1 MADTQEQLLA
11 NFDKALLRFST
22 FRDNHRVVVLPDAFS
37 AYPLRKDYPLR
48 GRGERHNFQRITR
61 AES

>member
-22 FRDNHRVVVLPDAFS
+22 FRDNHRVVVSPDTVTKLLSFLKGLFNKRS
-37 AYPLRKDYPLR
+37 SIMVL
-48 GRGERHNFQRITR
+48 Q
-61 AES
+61 